1 MFTKDQQNPDAPQA
15 PSVPRSSANEQ
26 TRIGR
31 SVALKGTLKC
41 DEDLRL
47 EGRLE
52 GAVSVP
58 QHRVVIGASG
68 QVKADVHARVIEVEG
83 RVLGDLVG
91 AERVVVASSGNVQG
105 NIRAPRV
112 SLENGAQFKGSI
124 DMDPGNSSSD
134 AGSAERKGPKQST
147 SASTG
152 VETVAAAVAKPSAKA
167 S

>member
-1 MFTKDQQNPDAPQA
+1 MFNKDQQNPDAPQA
-15 PSVPRSSANEQ
+15 PSTPRSSSSEQ

-134 AGSAERKGPKQST
+134 TGSAERKGPKQSV
-147 SASTG
+147 SPAAR
-152 VETVAAAVAKPSAKA
+152 VETVVATATKPSAKA